1 MTRHSVSIQWAEAPL
16 ARFVD
21 DARVQLAV
29 LMYPTGQVLAQV
41 GFKRSIDVQT
51 ACALSAAIQASSSH
65 LGLMLDGMP
74 FSGLHHA
81 GEERQLWLG
90 EIPLH
95 DGALLLLTV
104 FDAESSLGIVQLYV
118 NELRATVASVAPEP
132 EAASPALAEDFE
144 HDLNRNL
151 AQLFGRAG

>member
-65 LGLMLDGMP
+65 LGIMLDGVP

-90 EIPLH
+90 EIL
-95 DGALLLLTV
+95 
-104 FDAESSLGIVQLYV
+104 SLI
-118 NELRATVASVAPEP
+118 
-132 EAASPALAEDFE
+132 
-144 HDLNRNL
+144 HI
-151 AQLFGRAG
+151 

>member
-1 MTRHSVSIQWAEAPL
+1 MTRHSVSIRWAEAPL

-21 DARVQLAV
+21 DARVQLAI

-65 LGLMLDGMP
+65 LGSMVDGAP
-74 FSGLHHA
+74 FRELHHA
-81 GEERQLWLG
+81 GVERQLWLG

-118 NELRATVASVAPEP
+118 NELRASVASVAPEP
-132 EAASPALAEDFE
+132 QAASPALAEDFE
-144 HDLNRNL
+144 RDLNRNL